1 MKFIFDINN
10 QAHENFFK
18 SISKKYVYQKNIQPN
33 TDIAIHLY
41 NKKTYIDVYDEKG
54 LIQIEN
60 GSLLEICCS
69 NESVER
75 Q

>member
-18 SISKKYVYQKNIQPN
+18 SISKKYVYQKNIQP
-33 TDIAIHLY
+33 IHLY